1 VNPDAEATEAVPT
14 AAASETG
21 IAGSGG
27 IAASPDPQEQA
38 GRRPTARRKPVP
50 PVQGGGAIPARP
62 APARAAERH
71 KPSTDAENASPDR
84 APAEPAAETAQPGA
98 GRKPSRR
105 VTRPVTS
112 PTPVIPPRNQAA
124 GVAPAAA
131 KPSAVRAPKA
141 AEPPAERSAG
151 APSVAERSVAQPA
164 VAQPVNAEPAA
175 VEELSAEPVTH
186 AEPGVQPSAAD
197 SAVEA
202 TRGTRSAVRTAT
214 AASGA
219 TAVTAA
225 QPTPAVRVPEPA
237 ASVAASTAR
246 TGVPPREPKLK
257 RQKGPAAGAVRP
269 LDPPRQRVD
278 VVLAINDLVKRFG
291 PTTAVGGVT
300 LQVRAGSFFGLVGPN
315 GAGKT
320 TTLSMVTG
328 LLRPDA
334 GSVIV
339 HGADVWSNPVVAK
352 RNMGVLPDSLRLFDR
367 LTGAQLLYYAGVLRG
382 LDAPTVQ
389 SRTLDLAEAFGL
401 TDALDRLV
409 TDYSAGMTKKIA
421 LAAAMIH
428 SPRLLVL
435 DEPFESVDP
444 VSAANVTEILQRYVA
459 AGGTVVLSSHSMD
472 LIQRICDDV
481 AIVVNGRILASG
493 PVDQV
498 RGNSTLEERFVELAG
513 GRRAAEGMEWLHSFS
528 D

>member
-1 VNPDAEATEAVPT
+1 MQQGAP
-14 AAASETG
+14 
-21 IAGSGG
+21 
-27 IAASPDPQEQA
+27 
-38 GRRPTARRKPVP
+38 RPADRRKPSV
-50 PVQGGGAIPARP
+50 
-62 APARAAERH
+62 
-71 KPSTDAENASPDR
+71 DAENAGRASGGTPVRPD
-84 APAEPAAETAQPGA
+84 AGAPPAEPQRPAPGTASREVPGPVASGNAAP
-98 GRKPSRR
+98 RKP
-105 VTRPVTS
+105 
-112 PTPVIPPRNQAA
+112 AA
-124 GVAPAAA
+124 GAAA
-131 KPSAVRAPKA
+131 AVKPSAVREPQPVTEQPAE
-141 AEPPAERSAG
+141 AEPAQQP
-151 APSVAERSVAQPA
+151 VAQPA
-164 VAQPVNAEPAA
+164 AQPPEAKPPAGSQPGA
-175 VEELSAEPVTH
+175 GTRASAGTDAPVESA
-186 AEPGVQPSAAD
+186 APSAVSTGAE
-197 SAVEA
+197 SEVAVA
-202 TRGTRSAVRTAT
+202 G
-214 AASGA
+214 
-219 TAVTAA
+219 
-225 QPTPAVRVPEPA
+225 
-237 ASVAASTAR
+237 
-246 TGVPPREPKLK
+246 PPRQPRIKK
-257 RQKGPAAGAVRP
+257 RKGPAPGAVRP
-269 LDPPRQRVD
+269 LEHPRQRVD
-278 VVLAINDLVKRFG
+278 VVLAINDLAKRFG
-291 PTTAVGGVT
+291 TTTAVAGIT
-300 LQVRAGSFFGLVGPN
+300 LQVRAGTFFGLVGPN

-334 GSVIV
+334 GSVMV

-493 PVDQV
+493 PVDRV
-498 RGNSTLEERFVELAG
+498 RGEGSLEERFVELAG

-528 D
+528 E